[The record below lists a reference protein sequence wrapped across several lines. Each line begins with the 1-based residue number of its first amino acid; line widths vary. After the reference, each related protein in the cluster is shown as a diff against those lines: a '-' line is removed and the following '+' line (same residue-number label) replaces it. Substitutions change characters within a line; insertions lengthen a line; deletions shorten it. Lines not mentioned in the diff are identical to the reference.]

1 MAELSRPDQIP
12 ALKAIWAASFPED
25 SHELIDRAFGRLYRP
40 ADCMVECRAGR
51 PVSMAFLLPAVWHNG
66 TSTYP
71 VQYIYAAATLPA
83 YRGQGLFGALL
94 RQAHEEASRRGQAA
108 SFLRPGEPSLTAY
121 YRRFGYENWFTAAV
135 LRLSREELAAL
146 GGRAAGIARFSSCP
160 DYGARRDALLAAHP
174 CWIRWEERLAR
185 QAVDTASGV
194 LIGPDGCALCERA
207 GDTLL
212 VRELLCPPERLADY
226 GRALLE
232 CFPSSRYEIVRP
244 ADETRPGEASAMWR
258 PLSDAARRP
267 AGPPYLGLTLE

>member
-1 MAELSRPDQIP
+1 
-12 ALKAIWAASFPED
+12 
-25 SHELIDRAFGRLYRP
+25 
-40 ADCMVECRAGR
+40 
-51 PVSMAFLLPAVWHNG
+51 MAFLLPAVWHNG

-71 VQYIYAAATLPA
+71 VQYVYAAATLPA

-160 DYGARRDALLAAHP
+160 DYGARRNALLAAHP
-174 CWIRWEERLAR
+174 CWIRWEERLAG

-207 GDTLL
+207 GIPCWCGSCSARQSGWPIT
-212 VRELLCPPERLADY
+212 A
-226 GRALLE
+226 GRFWNA
-232 CFPSSRYEIVRP
+232 FPAPGMKSS
-244 ADETRPGEASAMWR
+244 
-258 PLSDAARRP
+258 ARRTKPGRGGLRHVAAAVRRGP
-267 AGPPYLGLTLE
+267 AAGWPAVSRADTGIRHK

>member
-66 TSTYP
+66 PCTYP

-108 SFLRPGEPSLTAY
+108 SFLRPGEPSLTADN
-121 YRRFGYENWFTAAV
+121 RRCG
-135 LRLSREELAAL
+135 
-146 GGRAAGIARFSSCP
+146 
-160 DYGARRDALLAAHP
+160 
-174 CWIRWEERLAR
+174 
-185 QAVDTASGV
+185 
-194 LIGPDGCALCERA
+194 
-207 GDTLL
+207 
-212 VRELLCPPERLADY
+212 
-226 GRALLE
+226 
-232 CFPSSRYEIVRP
+232 
-244 ADETRPGEASAMWR
+244 
-258 PLSDAARRP
+258 
-267 AGPPYLGLTLE
+267 

>member
-135 LRLSREELAAL
+135 LRLSREELAASLLDSL
-146 GGRAAGIARFSSCP
+146 GGAAGQAGGGYRFRRADWPRRLCAVRKGGGYPAGAGAALPARAAG
-160 DYGARRDALLAAHP
+160 
-174 CWIRWEERLAR
+174 RLR
-185 QAVDTASGV
+185 PGASGM
-194 LIGPDGCALCERA
+194 L
-207 GDTLL
+207 
-212 VRELLCPPERLADY
+212 
-226 GRALLE
+226 
-232 CFPSSRYEIVRP
+232 S
-244 ADETRPGEASAMWR
+244 
-258 PLSDAARRP
+258 PLP
-267 AGPPYLGLTLE
+267 V

>member
-94 RQAHEEASRRGQAA
+94 RQAHEEASR
-108 SFLRPGEPSLTAY
+108 PGTSGLLSPP
-121 YRRFGYENWFTAAV
+121 RRAV
-135 LRLSREELAAL
+135 A
-146 GGRAAGIARFSSCP
+146 
-160 DYGARRDALLAAHP
+160 D
-174 CWIRWEERLAR
+174 
-185 QAVDTASGV
+185 GV
-194 LIGPDGCALCERA
+194 L
-207 GDTLL
+207 
-212 VRELLCPPERLADY
+212 PPVWL
-226 GRALLE
+226 
-232 CFPSSRYEIVRP
+232 
-244 ADETRPGEASAMWR
+244 
-258 PLSDAARRP
+258 
-267 AGPPYLGLTLE
+267 

>member
-1 MAELSRPDQIP
+1 MRLI
-12 ALKAIWAASFPED
+12 LKLIAAPF
-25 SHELIDRAFGRLYRP
+25 
-40 ADCMVECRAGR
+40 V
-51 PVSMAFLLPAVWHNG
+51 VLLTVL
-66 TSTYP
+66 
-71 VQYIYAAATLPA
+71 V
-83 YRGQGLFGALL
+83 
-94 RQAHEEASRRGQAA
+94 
-108 SFLRPGEPSLTAY
+108 
-121 YRRFGYENWFTAAV
+121 AV
-135 LRLSREELAAL
+135 LLSREELAAL

-244 ADETRPGEASAMWR
+244 ADETRPGEAFAMWR

>member
-1 MAELSRPDQIP
+1 M
-12 ALKAIWAASFPED
+12 
-25 SHELIDRAFGRLYRP
+25 
-40 ADCMVECRAGR
+40 
-51 PVSMAFLLPAVWHNG
+51 
-66 TSTYP
+66 
-71 VQYIYAAATLPA
+71 
-83 YRGQGLFGALL
+83 
-94 RQAHEEASRRGQAA
+94 
-108 SFLRPGEPSLTAY
+108 
-121 YRRFGYENWFTAAV
+121 

-226 GRALLE
+226 GRRFWNA
-232 CFPSSRYEIVRP
+232 FPAPGMKSSARRTKPGRGRP
-244 ADETRPGEASAMWR
+244 SPCGGRCPTRPGGR
-258 PLSDAARRP
+258 LARRIS
-267 AGPPYLGLTLE
+267 G

>member
-40 ADCMVECRAGR
+40 ADCMVEWPGR
-51 PVSMAFLLPAVWHNG
+51 PAGLHGLPAPRRMAQWAVHL
-66 TSTYP
+66 SCAVY
-71 VQYIYAAATLPA
+71 YAAATLPA

-226 GRALLE
+226 GRALL
-232 CFPSSRYEIVRP
+232 
-244 ADETRPGEASAMWR
+244 GM
-258 PLSDAARRP
+258 LSQLP
-267 AGPPYLGLTLE
+267 V

>member
-12 ALKAIWAASFPED
+12 ALKTIWAASFPED
-25 SHELIDRAFGRLYRP
+25 SPELIERAFDRLYRP
-40 ADCMVECRAGR
+40 ADCMVECRDDQ

-66 TSTYP
+66 ADAYP

-83 YRGQGLFGALL
+83 YRGRGLFGSLL
-94 RQAHEEASRRGQAA
+94 KRAHEEALRRGQAA

-121 YRRFGYENWFTAAV
+121 YRRFGYENWFAADV
-135 LRLSREELAAL
+135 LRLTREELDAL
-146 GGRAAGIARFSSCP
+146 GGRSGGITCFTLCP

-174 CWIRWEERLAR
+174 CWISWEERLAA
-185 QAVDTASGV
+185 QAVSTASGV
-194 LIGPDGCALCERA
+194 LLGPDGCALCEQV

-212 VRELLCPPERLADY
+212 VRELLCPSGRLADY

-232 CFPSSRYEIVRP
+232 QFPSPRYEIACP
-244 ADETRPGEASAMWR
+244 ADEARPGEAFAMWR

-267 AGPPYLGLTLE
+267 AGAPYLGLTLE